1 MAGLEIEIGGVI
13 PEWGKKSG
21 EAGTK
26 IHSRGCVLQSERL
39 QHKEEIFFLMFVS
52 DFKPVIR
59 K

>member
-13 PEWGKKSG
+13 PERGGETSG

-39 QHKEEIFFLMFVS
+39 RHKEDIFFLCLYQIS
-52 DFKPVIR
+52 SP
-59 K
+59 